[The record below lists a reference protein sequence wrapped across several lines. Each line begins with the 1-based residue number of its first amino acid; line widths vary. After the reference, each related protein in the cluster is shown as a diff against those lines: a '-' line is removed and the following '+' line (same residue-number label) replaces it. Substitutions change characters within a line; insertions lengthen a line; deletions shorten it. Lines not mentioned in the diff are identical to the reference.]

1 MNNEQAESKRLDRRS
16 LLKGASFTLGAGVA
30 TATAKAAVA
39 APAETDQQRVTGYRE
54 TEHVRTY
61 YKSARF

>member
-1 MNNEQAESKRLDRRS
+1 MNNEQTESKRLDRRS
-16 LLKGASFTLGAGVA
+16 LLKGASLALGAGVA

-39 APAETDQQRVTGYRE
+39 APAEADKPSPAGYRE